1 MQTSNIID
9 EALRSYVERA
19 DNLMDE
25 IGNYNSDLKELKKEV
40 KEAGYSVKAFNI
52 IMRERRMDQDTLQA
66 LNETL
71 DEYRLKLGMLEGTP
85 LGDGRRVATDQRSR
99 PTQPGSRGGLGLNR
113 SVG

>member
-9 EALRSYVERA
+9 EQLRSYVERA

-25 IGNYNSDLKELKKEV
+25 IGNYTADLKELKKEV

-71 DEYRLKLGMLEGTP
+71 EEYRLKLGMLEGTP
-85 LGDGRRVATDQRSR
+85 LGDAAVSRQTNGRGRGRRQTDPEAASA
-99 PTQPGSRGGLGLNR
+99 
-113 SVG
+113 

>member
-52 IMRERRMDQDTLQA
+52 IMRERRMDQETLAA

-71 DEYRLKLGMLEGTP
+71 EEYRLKLGMLSGTP
-85 LGDGRRVATDQRSR
+85 LGDAAEARQTNGRGRRKPEEAS
-99 PTQPGSRGGLGLNR
+99 PSA
-113 SVG
+113 